1 MVGGPG
7 FEPGASRSRTL
18 RKGRHVRWLS
28 SSRVGAPCWL
38 SVVTP
43 SAQTLR
49 VESSFQSAAS
59 RAIGALWI
67 TLYGAWSSSVIL
79 GAWPVPLVIAAWT
92 LVIFTLGLSGVAQL
106 VRIGRLTVRPGPR
119 QPVNRALVRK
129 VGTVLGAYAVV
140 ALVAAS
146 ALHLLRHD
154 GLVLPVL
161 VAIVGVHFWV
171 LGRVLRIWQYYVTGV
186 LDLVTVAITL
196 LVTTDTIVGALPAWI
211 LYPLL
216 GNGVAL
222 FITAGLMV
230 AESIVVVARHSRTSA
245 PGC

>member
-1 MVGGPG
+1 M
-7 FEPGASRSRTL
+7 
-18 RKGRHVRWLS
+18 
-28 SSRVGAPCWL
+28 
-38 SVVTP
+38 
-43 SAQTLR
+43 
-49 VESSFQSAAS
+49 ESSIQRAAS
-59 RAIGALWI
+59 RAVGALWI

-106 VRIGRLTVRPGPR
+106 VRIRRLKGRPWPR
-119 QPVNRALVRK
+119 QPVNRVVIQK
-129 VGTVLGAYAVV
+129 VGAVLVAYAV
-140 ALVAAS
+140 AAFVAAS
-146 ALHLLRHD
+146 ALHLLKHD
-154 GLVLPVL
+154 SLVMPVL
-161 VAIVGVHFWV
+161 VAIVGLHFWV
-171 LGRVLRIWQYYVTGV
+171 FGQVLHVWQYYVTGV

-230 AESIVVVARHSRTSA
+230 AESIAVVARQSRTSA